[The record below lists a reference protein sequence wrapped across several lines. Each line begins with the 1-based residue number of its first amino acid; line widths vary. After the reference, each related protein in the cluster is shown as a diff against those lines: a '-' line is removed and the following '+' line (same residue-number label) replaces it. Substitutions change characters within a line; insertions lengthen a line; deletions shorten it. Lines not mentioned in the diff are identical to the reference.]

1 MAKQPDWADDVVTKA
16 IDGYQ
21 WNGRK
26 RKSPICLREIA
37 AKILRAER
45 ARAVR
50 VVEKAFPDTWL
61 HPYLT
66 GSNAL
71 LPHNSPITPKHVE
84 NLLKQVKA
92 DILAKLK
99 EGK

>member
-1 MAKQPDWADDVVTKA
+1 MAKPDWA
-16 IDGYQ
+16 
-21 WNGRK
+21 K
-26 RKSPICLREIA
+26 RKVRSVTFGAEPETGDEGYVATKDA
-37 AKILRAER
+37 AKLLRAER
-45 ARAVR
+45 RQAVR